1 MRALREQDYDVM
13 AGRVVDRFIQA
24 GTKLADG
31 AVEEAVQG
39 QLNPDQVERLVQA
52 SNTLAFLRLMDA
64 RKAEGAPDLT
74 HEFEPVDTRSV
85 LQSIIGAGPALN
97 GDPSTAQVPAEHDD
111 GPLPDEMGGL
121 RKVRMGEGEEPA
133 ISNDEGPFPKGER
146 QKARDRDAP
155 RKAPAQTASKDARKE
170 AMVRNHRLT
179 KLASVFDD
187 QLIEAELDFDDGY
200 DRLARSFKLAHG
212 APSFDAFEKDA
223 MSVEGDEHGLA
234 VLNLLRRDRGL
245 PMHAREAL
253 AKCAGLHDRHIAD
266 DTPSLREFRKLVKIA
281 RQAARVRNG
290 VAHVRSLCS

>member
-13 AGRVVDRFIQA
+13 AGRVVDQFLQK

-31 AVEEAVQG
+31 AVAEAMQG
-39 QLNPDQVERLVQA
+39 QLNPDQIERLVQA

-85 LQSIIGAGPALN
+85 LQSIIGGGPELAGEQSAAPI
-97 GDPSTAQVPAEHDD
+97 SAEHDD
-111 GPLPDEMGGL
+111 APLPDEMGSL
-121 RKVRMGEGEEPA
+121 RKPSPVGDGKA
-133 ISNDEGPFPKGER
+133 IQDHDGPFANPKREP
-146 QKARDRDAP
+146 QKAQKPPA
-155 RKAPAQTASKDARKE
+155 KAADKDARKE
-170 AMVRNHRLT
+170 AMVRGHRLA

-187 QLIEAELDFDDGY
+187 QLFEAESNFDDGY
-200 DRLARSFKLAHG
+200 GRLVRSFKLAHG
-212 APSFDAFEKDA
+212 APSFDVFEKDA

-245 PMHAREAL
+245 PMHAREIL
-253 AKCAGLHDRHIAD
+253 EKCAGLHDRHIAS
-266 DTPSLREFRKLVKIA
+266 DTPSLREFRKLVKIS

-290 VAHVRSLCS
+290 VEHVRSLCG

>member
-1 MRALREQDYDVM
+1 MRALREQDFDVM
-13 AGRVVDRFIQA
+13 AGRVVDRFLQK

-31 AVEEAVQG
+31 AVEEAMQG
-39 QLNPDQVERLVQA
+39 QLNPDQIERLVQA

-85 LQSIIGAGPALN
+85 LQSIIGAGPTL
-97 GDPSTAQVPAEHDD
+97 GGEQPATPEPIDHDAS
-111 GPLPDEMGGL
+111 PLPDEMSAL
-121 RKVRMGEGEEPA
+121 RKQPISESGA
-133 ISNDEGPFPKGER
+133 IQDRNGPFANPKGEP
-146 QKARDRDAP
+146 QKASKP
-155 RKAPAQTASKDARKE
+155 PAQTTGKNTRKE
-170 AMVRNHRLT
+170 AMIRNQRLT

-187 QLIEAELDFDDGY
+187 QLVEAELDFDDGY
-200 DRLARSFKLAHG
+200 GRLVRSFKLAHG

-223 MSVEGDEHGLA
+223 MSVENDDHALA

-245 PMHAREAL
+245 PMHAQGTLE
-253 AKCAGLHDRHIAD
+253 KCADLHDRHVAD

-281 RQAARVRNG
+281 RQATRVRNG